1 MTIVLNPVARSGQA
15 ALSHRMRRIAS
26 VRFTSAR
33 KLGYNGIAELLQ
45 IFAREHV

>member
-15 ALSHRMRRIAS
+15 ALDTVIRRSAS

-33 KLGYNGIAELLQ
+33 KLGYNGMAELLQ